1 MSQDIKLSHRGRIIK
16 DLVALFNKNEALR
29 NKFSAGAEKSV
40 SEKEYKYS
48 ETYDVEYVDLGSCR
62 AEYIKPKKN
71 SSKWIIIQLHGGGYV
86 GGLKNSYRTL
96 AGLYSEMGN
105 GTAVLS
111 LDYRLAPEYVFPAA
125 LEDALAAYDWALDRG
140 YSENEIIL
148 AGDSAGGGLALSLCH
163 FLKDNNKVLPKAV
176 ITMSPWADL
185 TGSGDSYKDNIAI
198 DPVFGSRPEVVIGS
212 TYVGEDSA
220 DNPYISPLFGE
231 FEGFP
236 ALLIQVGTDEMLLS
250 DSRSVRDKAVVAGV
264 SVEYTEYQGMFH
276 VFQMAGKLMPESK
289 AAWEQVGEF
298 ISGLK

>member
-1 MSQDIKLSHRGRIIK
+1 MKEDIKLSHRGKIIK

-29 NKFSAGAEKSV
+29 SKFAAGGENPV
-40 SEKEYKYS
+40 PEKEYKYS
-48 ETYDVEYVDLGSCR
+48 DIYDVEYVSLENCR
-62 AEYIKPKKN
+62 AEFIKPK
-71 SSKWIIIQLHGGGYV
+71 SDAAKWIIIQLHGGGYV
-86 GGLKNSYRTL
+86 GGLKNSYRNL

-105 GTAVLS
+105 GAAVLS
-111 LDYRLAPEYVFPAA
+111 LDYRLAPDYVFPAA
-125 LEDALAAYDWALDRG
+125 LEDALTAYDWALDRG
-140 YSENEIIL
+140 YSEEEIIL
-148 AGDSAGGGLALSLCH
+148 AGDSAGGGLALGLCH
-163 FLKDNNKVLPKAV
+163 YLKDNGRQMPRAV
-176 ITMSPWADL
+176 IAMSPWADL
-185 TGSGDSYKDNIAI
+185 TGSGDSYKDNIEI

-250 DSRSVRDKAVVAGV
+250 DSRSVREKAVAAGV

-289 AAWEQVGEF
+289 QAWEQVGEF
-298 ISGLK
+298 ITGLK